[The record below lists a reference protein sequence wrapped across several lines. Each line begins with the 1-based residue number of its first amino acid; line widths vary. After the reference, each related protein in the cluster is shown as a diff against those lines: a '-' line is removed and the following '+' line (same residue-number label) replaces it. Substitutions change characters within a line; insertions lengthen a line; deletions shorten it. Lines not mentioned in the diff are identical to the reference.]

1 MQPRLID
8 YDMET
13 LEKLH
18 YELAKKFLEW
28 LRNESKS

>member
-1 MQPRLID
+1 MLID
-8 YDMET
+8 YDMEA

-28 LRNESKS
+28 LRNESKNWIR